1 MVRTD
6 ELERPDA
13 RIRYWVQGVEDAPTV
28 VFLHGAT
35 LDHHA
40 WDPQVEA
47 LREHYRT
54 VTVDL
59 RGHGLSTIEGRF
71 EFDAAVADVM
81 ALLHRL
87 RARPVALVGLSL
99 GGNIAQEIVY
109 RAPELV
115 DALVVA
121 DSTCN
126 TAPRHPLQATW
137 AIAALASL
145 GMTSR
150 ESFLQRAALATAQ
163 NEAVQRYVLEVNA
176 NRSTRDAIQIVSSLL
191 ASALHTDRAYRL
203 PIPTLLVHGDGDG
216 MGDIV
221 AGTRAWAER
230 EPLGLYVT
238 IPNAGHASNQDNP
251 VAFTAELAAFLD
263 RELVPNGRRPTQRFT
278 RFPPILRGRMG

>member
-6 ELERPDA
+6 ELKRPGA
-13 RIRYWVQGVEDAPTV
+13 CIRYWVQGVEDAPTV

-40 WDPQVEA
+40 WDPQVDV
-47 LREHYRT
+47 LRKQYRT

-59 RGHGLSTIEGRF
+59 RGHGLSTMDSRF
-71 EFDAAVADVM
+71 DFDSAVADVM

-126 TAPRHPLQATW
+126 TAPRHPLEATW
-137 AIAALASL
+137 AIAGLASL

-150 ESFLQRAALATAQ
+150 ETFLQRAALATAQ
-163 NEAVQRYVLEVNA
+163 DEAVQRYVLEVNA
-176 NRSTRDAIQIVSSLL
+176 NRSTRDAIQIVTSLL
-191 ASALHTDRAYRL
+191 ASALHTDRTYRL
-203 PIPTLLVHGDGDG
+203 PVPTLLMHGDGDG

-230 EPLGLYVT
+230 EPLGRYVT

-263 RELVPNGRRPTQRFT
+263 RELLPIGRPADG
-278 RFPPILRGRMG
+278 LVRGGGLS

>member
-1 MVRTD
+1 VEQY

-13 RIRYWVQGVEDAPTV
+13 RIQYWVQGVEGAPTV

-40 WDPQVEA
+40 WDAQVEV
-47 LREHYRT
+47 LSEQYRT

-59 RGHGLSTIEGRF
+59 RGHGLSTMEGRF
-71 EFDAAVADVM
+71 TFDAAVADVM
-81 ALLHRL
+81 ALLHTL
-87 RARPVALVGLSL
+87 RATPMALVGLSL

-126 TAPRHPLQATW
+126 TAPRHPLESTW
-137 AIAALASL
+137 AIAGLASL

-150 ESFLQRAALATAQ
+150 ETFLQRAALATAQ
-163 NEAVQRYVLEVNA
+163 DEDVQRYVLEVNA

-191 ASALHTDRAYRL
+191 ASALHTDRDYRL
-203 PIPTLLVHGDGDG
+203 PVPTLLVHGDGDG

-230 EPLGLYVT
+230 EPLALYVQ

-251 VAFTAELAAFLD
+251 IAFTAELAAFLD
-263 RELVPNGRRPTQRFT
+263 RELPVGPRVADLFAEAGGRA
-278 RFPPILRGRMG
+278 